1 MIRRTG
7 RKLRDLWIYFKTV
20 HSGYLV
26 YSLSILNLV
35 VLQHRLLI
43 SYIPFLSRYMS
54 RLSTFIIVFGVT
66 YIPLSILIGYFEFRK
81 GEVTRRP
88 MLNPYT
94 QDTLEATIRM
104 NHGLLKYINRDV
116 EEATDQIEEPGHTSE
131 MEERELNTS

>member
-7 RKLRDLWIYFKTV
+7 RKLRDLWIYFKTG

-26 YSLSILNLV
+26 YSLSILNFV

-54 RLSTFIIVFGVT
+54 RLSTFIIVFVVT
-66 YIPLSILIGYFEFRK
+66 YIPLSIFIGYFEFRK
-81 GEVTRRP
+81 GEVKRRP

-104 NHGLLKYINRDV
+104 NHGLLNYINGDV
-116 EEATDQIEEPGHTSE
+116 EEATDQIEESLAILQRWKKE
-131 MEERELNTS
+131 D

>member
-7 RKLRDLWIYFKTV
+7 RKLKDLWIYFKTG

-54 RLSTFIIVFGVT
+54 RLRTFIIVFVVT
-66 YIPLSILIGYFEFRK
+66 YIPLSIFIGYFEFRK
-81 GEVTRRP
+81 GEVTRKP

-94 QDTLEATIRM
+94 QDTLEAT
-104 NHGLLKYINRDV
+104 
-116 EEATDQIEEPGHTSE
+116 DQIEESLAILQRWKKE
-131 MEERELNTS
+131 N

>member
-7 RKLRDLWIYFKTV
+7 RTLRDLWIYFKTG

-26 YSLSILNLV
+26 YSLSILNFV

-54 RLSTFIIVFGVT
+54 RLSTFIIVFVVT
-66 YIPLSILIGYFEFRK
+66 YIPLSIFIGYFEFRK
-81 GEVTRRP
+81 GEVKRRP

-104 NHGLLKYINRDV
+104 NHGLLKYINGDV
-116 EEATDQIEEPGHTSE
+116 EEATDQIEESLTILQ
-131 MEERELNTS
+131 RWKKVD

>member
-1 MIRRTG
+1 M
-7 RKLRDLWIYFKTV
+7 
-20 HSGYLV
+20 
-26 YSLSILNLV
+26 
-35 VLQHRLLI
+35 
-43 SYIPFLSRYMS
+43 
-54 RLSTFIIVFGVT
+54 FGVT

>member
-7 RKLRDLWIYFKTV
+7 RKLRDLWMYFKTG

-26 YSLSILNLV
+26 YSLSIPNFV

-54 RLSTFIIVFGVT
+54 RLRTFIIVFVVT
-66 YIPLSILIGYFEFRK
+66 YIPLSRFIGYFEFRK

-88 MLNPYT
+88 MINPYT
-94 QDTLEATIRM
+94 QDTLEAT
-104 NHGLLKYINRDV
+104 
-116 EEATDQIEEPGHTSE
+116 DQIEESLAILQRWKKE
-131 MEERELNTS
+131 D

>member
-1 MIRRTG
+1 
-7 RKLRDLWIYFKTV
+7 
-20 HSGYLV
+20 
-26 YSLSILNLV
+26 

-54 RLSTFIIVFGVT
+54 RLRTFIIVFVVT

-88 MLNPYT
+88 MINPYT

-116 EEATDQIEEPGHTSE
+116 EEATDQVEESLAILQRWKKE
-131 MEERELNTS
+131 D

>member
-7 RKLRDLWIYFKTV
+7 RKLRDLWIYFKTG

-26 YSLSILNLV
+26 YSLSILNFV

-43 SYIPFLSRYMS
+43 SYIPFLSRYLS
-54 RLSTFIIVFGVT
+54 RLSTFIVVFVIT
-66 YIPLSILIGYFEFRK
+66 YIPLSIFIGYFEFRK
-81 GEVTRRP
+81 GEVKRRP

-104 NHGLLKYINRDV
+104 NHGLLKYINGDV
-116 EEATDQIEEPGHTSE
+116 EEATDQIEESLAILQRWKKE
-131 MEERELNTS
+131 D

>member
-7 RKLRDLWIYFKTV
+7 RKLRDLWIYFKTG

-26 YSLSILNLV
+26 YSLSILNFV

-54 RLSTFIIVFGVT
+54 RLSTFIIVFVVT
-66 YIPLSILIGYFEFRK
+66 YIPLSIFIGYFEFRK

-104 NHGLLKYINRDV
+104 NHGLLKYINEDA
-116 EEATDQIEEPGHTSE
+116 EEATDLIEESLAILQRWKKE
-131 MEERELNTS
+131 D

>member
-7 RKLRDLWIYFKTV
+7 RKLRDLWIYFKTG

-26 YSLSILNLV
+26 YSLSILNFV

-54 RLSTFIIVFGVT
+54 RLSTFIIVFVVT
-66 YIPLSILIGYFEFRK
+66 YIPLSIFIGYFEFRK
-81 GEVTRRP
+81 GEVKRRP

-104 NHGLLKYINRDV
+104 NHGLLRYINGDM
-116 EEATDQIEEPGHTSE
+116 EEATGQIEESLAILQRWK
-131 MEERELNTS
+131 REA